1 MAHTAPR
8 VTSMQGPITP
18 RRGYRRW
25 HYAPNRSWDPKRVA
39 LAMRTWS
46 REIGSPPRS
55 WEWCPSAAR
64 SAGLMSETESKW
76 EREHPRWPGNTTVYR
91 YFDSWASALEAAG
104 LPPFARHECRLPLA
118 ERITIAERMAAA
130 GVPVRQIA
138 SELSVGIPTAY
149 RYLKTHPCTDCAGP
163 VVGDGERCLRC
174 ATHRSNP
181 KRWSAQ
187 ELLDAIAAW
196 EQLEGRP
203 PANMD
208 WRPSSNGQRNRWERE
223 FPRWPPASA
232 ARIVFGSWTDMMAA
246 AGYPSYNPPWGHE
259 EVIEA
264 LQRMARALGRAPL
277 KEECD
282 ESPDGYPSAS
292 TVRRRFGTF
301 TAGICAAGL
310 EPIGRRGKRPT
321 S

>member
-1 MAHTAPR
+1 MKIPA
-8 VTSMQGPITP
+8 QGPVTP

-25 HYAPNRSWDPKRVA
+25 HYAPNGSWDAKRIA
-39 LAMRTWS
+39 AAMRAWASET
-46 REIGSPPRS
+46 GTPPRS

-104 LPPFARHECRLPLA
+104 LPPFTRHEYKLPLA
-118 ERITIAERMAAA
+118 ERVAISERMAAA
-130 GVPVRQIA
+130 GVSVREIA
-138 SELSVGIPTAY
+138 GELDVGIATAY
-149 RYLKTHPCTDCAGP
+149 RYLKAHPCVDCAGP
-163 VVGDGERCLRC
+163 VVGEGKRCLRC
-174 ATHRSNP
+174 ATRRSNP

-187 ELLDAIAAW
+187 DLLDAIFAW

-208 WRPSSNGQRNRWERE
+208 WRPSTDGQHNRWERE

-232 ARIVFGSWTDMMAA
+232 ARIVFGSWTEMMAI
-246 AGYPSYNPPWGHE
+246 AGYPPYNPPWNPKQ
-259 EVIEA
+259 VIEA
-264 LQRMARALGRAPL
+264 IQRMAGELGRAPL

-282 ESPDGYPSAS
+282 ASPDGYPSAS
-292 TVRRRFGTF
+292 TIKRRFGSF
-301 TAGICAAGL
+301 SAGIRAAGL
-310 EPIGRRGKRPT
+310 EPVGHRGNRAT
-321 S
+321 R